1 MRYSLSLLY
10 LMAVISILSVIND
23 IPQDVLSHRNTVVKK
38 VKSKEV
44 NVLLIITQ
52 ILLLHT
58 TLFYLVIWN

>member
-1 MRYSLSLLY
+1 
-10 LMAVISILSVIND
+10 MAVISILSVIND